1 MTASID
7 YTSPSTNFT
16 HDLSKSNFFKKNA

>member
-1 MTASID
+1 MTANID

-16 HDLSKSNFFKKNA
+16 YDVNKSNFFR